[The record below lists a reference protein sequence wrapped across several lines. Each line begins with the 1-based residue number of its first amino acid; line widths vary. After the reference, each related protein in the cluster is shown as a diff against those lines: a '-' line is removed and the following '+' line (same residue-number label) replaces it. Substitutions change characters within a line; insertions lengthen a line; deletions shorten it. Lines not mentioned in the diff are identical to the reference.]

1 MKQVTGL
8 EAKYQSEKKDKELI
22 KEKVASEKKTVITY
36 ALSVGLMLFLVLA
49 FIAFRGYLN
58 KKKYATIIETANQEI
73 KIKSSELASRNKD
86 VTDSI
91 NYAKR
96 IQYAILPN
104 DEAIYKAF
112 PESFIFFKP
121 KDIVSG
127 DFYWFHEI
135 NKNEFILACGDC
147 TGHGVPGA
155 FMTVIGSNLLNQIV
169 IEKKVFSP
177 ARILTEID
185 MLLNTTLK
193 QDYEEAKGVQDG
205 MDIALIK
212 VNTTKKE
219 CVITSAK
226 RPVVLIRDNQIVE
239 TKGSKFSVGGMRS
252 GIKEFAEHT
261 ASYKSGD
268 QLYMFTDGFC
278 DQFGGDKGKKFSSK
292 RLKEFLLEKNKL
304 TMGEQKQNL
313 ENAIIEWQGRL
324 EQVDDILII
333 GVKFI

>member
-1 MKQVTGL
+1 
-8 EAKYQSEKKDKELI
+8 
-22 KEKVASEKKTVITY
+22 
-36 ALSVGLMLFLVLA
+36 
-49 FIAFRGYLN
+49 
-58 KKKYATIIETANQEI
+58 
-73 KIKSSELASRNKD
+73 
-86 VTDSI
+86 
-91 NYAKR
+91 
-96 IQYAILPN
+96 
-104 DEAIYKAF
+104 
-112 PESFIFFKP
+112 
-121 KDIVSG
+121 
-127 DFYWFHEI
+127 
-135 NKNEFILACGDC
+135 
-147 TGHGVPGA
+147 
-155 FMTVIGSNLLNQIV
+155 
-169 IEKKVFSP
+169 
-177 ARILTEID
+177 
-185 MLLNTTLK
+185 
-193 QDYEEAKGVQDG
+193 